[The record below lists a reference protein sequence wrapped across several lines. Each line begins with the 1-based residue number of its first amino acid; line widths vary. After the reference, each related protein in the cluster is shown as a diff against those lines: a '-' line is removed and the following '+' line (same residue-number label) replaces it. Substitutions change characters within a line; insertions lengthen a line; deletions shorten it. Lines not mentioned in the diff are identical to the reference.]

1 MTQEQSAERGDSP
14 AEDSE
19 DRQIRTDDY
28 GDGDAAVG
36 RGTSPSIAPQRG
48 ASRSAGGALE
58 EGLADAERTYNG
70 TGGESDDGGSGSG
83 DNTDSAEGA
92 DGGSGEGGD
101 ADDRSADG
109 TTGHDSHDSTG
120 GTRPPKRREVI
131 TARAAATFEPVGRSV
146 ATARAFVRDTL
157 QGWGLGEIV
166 DDAVVLTSELV
177 TNAVVHA
184 GTAAEVLCL
193 RDGEGVRVEVVDRYP
208 ERELPLQDPGQVLGS
223 PDREGGRGLLLCA
236 ALASRWGVDYTA
248 ADKRVWF
255 RLDLPE
261 RPVGTSAA
269 GPALPDSALP
279 VADHRVHV
287 AVIQIDRSGAVAA
300 WNEDAEQLFG
310 YPAEQVVG
318 KPLNDLAAW
327 PHTPGTSTGI
337 AEALQ
342 LSRWEGS
349 YGVRGADGRTI
360 PVYASHLRVRDSD
373 GEPST
378 VCLLV
383 RDHERA
389 VLQSTLR
396 SPVGDSGGR
405 RQESSESA
413 TADPFEVFIGS
424 PAPDDLDSLLQR
436 TVERAR
442 DMLDGDAAY
451 LLLATDDETEL
462 EVRASTGLPSARQ
475 RFARVP
481 VEAGS
486 GRYGSARMPSVH
498 EDLTAVPGAVP
509 LLDGTGMRSVVTV
522 PLKVE
527 GRLTGSLGV
536 ATEAPGRYT
545 NEEALRLQFAADRI
559 ALAVERARLTELE
572 RLRRGS
578 LSFLVE
584 ASDLLAGTLDRD
596 QTLALM
602 AQMTVPT
609 LATWCA
615 VYTVSEPGSDPKL
628 SYVLHEDEDRIDTLK
643 ALLSKV
649 DAPEPVPTPGA
660 RVWTAPADAA
670 HGAALH
676 TSLRGAVLGEDQS
689 FTPGATRATAAAV
702 GGETVVLPLVA
713 RNRVIGMLTLGKPA
727 DERFRQEI
735 LELAEDVSRRA
746 ALALDNARLY
756 SERTAISQ
764 SLQRSLLPPELP
776 EVTGGVEAEVIY
788 RAAGEGNE
796 VGGDFY
802 DLFEIRDGTYG
813 FAIGDVCGTGPEAA
827 SVTGLAR
834 HALRLLA
841 REGLGGPA
849 VLERLNTAILDEGS
863 RSRFLTL
870 LYGEMRPQDDGSAEL
885 KIVCAGHPLPLRLR
899 QDGSVESAAD
909 PQPLLGVIDDL
920 ELYEQTITLDPGDI
934 LLCVTDGVTE
944 RREGTRMLGDEGLI
958 NVLTTCTGLTAGA
971 VAARIMRAVERFANT
986 APSDDM
992 AILSMRVPE
1001 Q

>member
-1 MTQEQSAERGDSP
+1 MTTGLIP
-14 AEDSE
+14 
-19 DRQIRTDDY
+19 
-28 GDGDAAVG
+28 
-36 RGTSPSIAPQRG
+36 
-48 ASRSAGGALE
+48 GGQPP
-58 EGLADAERTYNG
+58 DHRP
-70 TGGESDDGGSGSG
+70 TGGLPHQRHEPVGQAALPV
-83 DNTDSAEGA
+83 DNRP
-92 DGGSGEGGD
+92 
-101 ADDRSADG
+101 RS
-109 TTGHDSHDSTG
+109 S
-120 GTRPPKRREVI
+120 VI
-131 TARAAATFEPVGRSV
+131 TARAAASFEPVGRSV
-146 ATARAFVRDTL
+146 ATARSFVRDTL
-157 QGWGLGEIV
+157 QGWGFADIV

-184 GTAAEVLCL
+184 GTSADVLCL
-193 RDGEGVRVEVVDRYP
+193 RTDEGVRIEVADRYP
-208 ERELPLQDPGQVLGS
+208 EREIPLQGHPVNMGS
-223 PDREGGRGLLLCA
+223 PDREGGRGLQLCA
-236 ALASRWGVDYTA
+236 ALAARWGVEYTPTH
-248 ADKRVWF
+248 KQVWF
-255 RLDLPE
+255 QLDLPE
-261 RPVGTSAA
+261 RAVGTRAA
-269 GPALPDSALP
+269 GPSLPPDLLP
-279 VADHRVHV
+279 LADGRVRV
-287 AVIQIDRSGAVAA
+287 AVVQIDRGGTIAS
-300 WNEDAEQLFG
+300 WNEDAEELFG
-310 YPAEQVVG
+310 YPAEQVIG
-318 KPLNDLAAW
+318 KPLTDLAAW

-349 YGVRGADGRTI
+349 YGIRGANGRVT
-360 PVYASHLRVRDSD
+360 PVYASHLRVRDTG

-389 VLQSTLR
+389 VLQTPLRIPASDTAPTADGQST
-396 SPVGDSGGR
+396 
-405 RQESSESA
+405 
-413 TADPFEVFIGS
+413 DPFEVFIGS
-424 PAPDDLDSLLQR
+424 PAPDDLDGLLQR

-442 DMLDGDAAY
+442 DMLDADSAF

-481 VEAGS
+481 VEAGP
-486 GRYGSARMPSVH
+486 GRYGSARMPAVH
-498 EDLTAVPGAVP
+498 DDLTAVPGAVP
-509 LLDGTGMRSVVTV
+509 LLSGTGMRSVVTV

-536 ATEAPGRYT
+536 AAESPGRYS

-559 ALAVERARLTELE
+559 ALAVESARLGELE

-615 VYTVSEPGSDPKL
+615 VYTIADQASEPYL
-628 SYVLHEDEDRIDTLK
+628 SYVLHEDEELIDGIK
-643 ALLSKV
+643 SLLSKV
-649 DAPEPVPTPGA
+649 PPPDPVPTPGA
-660 RVWTAPADAA
+660 RVWSAPGEVA
-670 HGAALH
+670 HRAALRSSMR
-676 TSLRGAVLGEDQS
+676 SLGLSGGPTHQMASGIGPTL
-689 FTPGATRATAAAV
+689 ATASAV

-713 RNRVIGMLTLGKPA
+713 RNRVIGMLTLGKPT
-727 DERFRQEI
+727 DEHFRQEI
-735 LELAEDVSRRA
+735 LELAEDLSRRA

-776 EVTGGVEAEVIY
+776 EIDGVEVEVIY

-802 DLFEIRDGTYG
+802 DLFPISDGAYG
-813 FAIGDVCGTGPEAA
+813 FAIGDVCGTGPNAA
-827 SVTGLAR
+827 AVTGLAR

-841 REGLGGPA
+841 REGLSGPA
-849 VLERLNTAILDEGS
+849 VLERLNSAILDEGA

-870 LYGEMRPQDDGSAEL
+870 LYGELRPQEDGSAEL
-885 KIVCAGHPLPLRLR
+885 KVVCAGHPLPLRLR
-899 QDGSVESAAD
+899 QDGTVEPAAE
-909 PQPLLGVIDDL
+909 PQPLLGVMEDL
-920 ELYEQTITLDPGDI
+920 ELYEQTVTLDPGDV

-944 RREGTRMLGDEGLI
+944 RREGTRMLGDDGLTD
-958 NVLTTCTGLTAGA
+958 VLTTCTGLTAGA
-971 VAARIMRAVERFANT
+971 VAARIMRAVERFASD

-992 AILSMRVPE
+992 AILAMRVPGLHKD
-1001 Q
+1001 

>member
-1 MTQEQSAERGDSP
+1 M
-14 AEDSE
+14 
-19 DRQIRTDDY
+19 
-28 GDGDAAVG
+28 
-36 RGTSPSIAPQRG
+36 
-48 ASRSAGGALE
+48 
-58 EGLADAERTYNG
+58 
-70 TGGESDDGGSGSG
+70 
-83 DNTDSAEGA
+83 
-92 DGGSGEGGD
+92 
-101 ADDRSADG
+101 
-109 TTGHDSHDSTG
+109 
-120 GTRPPKRREVI
+120 I
-131 TARAAATFEPVGRSV
+131 TARAAASFEPVGRSV
-146 ATARAFVRDTL
+146 ATARSFVRDTL
-157 QGWGLGEIV
+157 QGWGFADIV

-184 GTAAEVLCL
+184 GTSADVLCL
-193 RDGEGVRVEVVDRYP
+193 RSDDGVRIEVADRYP
-208 ERELPLQDPGQVLGS
+208 EREIPLQGSAVNMGS
-223 PDREGGRGLLLCA
+223 PDREGGRGLQLCA
-236 ALASRWGVDYTA
+236 ALAGRWGVEYTPTH
-248 ADKRVWF
+248 KQVWF
-255 RLDLPE
+255 QIALPE
-261 RPVGTSAA
+261 RSVGTRSA
-269 GPALPDSALP
+269 GPSLPADLLP
-279 VADHRVHV
+279 LADGRVRV
-287 AVIQIDRSGAVAA
+287 AVVQIDRTGCIAS
-300 WNEDAEQLFG
+300 WNEDAEDLFG
-310 YPAEQVVG
+310 YAAEQVTG
-318 KPLNDLAAW
+318 KPLTDLAAW

-349 YGVRGADGRTI
+349 YGIRGANGRVT
-360 PVYASHLRVRDSD
+360 PVYASHLRVRDTG

-389 VLQSTLR
+389 VLQTPSR
-396 SPVGDSGGR
+396 HPSSDSGT
-405 RQESSESA
+405 SA
-413 TADPFEVFIGS
+413 DGQSADPFEVFIGS
-424 PAPDDLDSLLQR
+424 PAPDDLDGLLQR

-442 DMLDGDAAY
+442 DMLDGDSAF

-481 VEAGS
+481 VEAGP
-486 GRYGSARMPSVH
+486 GRYGSARMPAVH
-498 EDLTAVPGAVP
+498 DDLTAVPGAVP
-509 LLDGTGMRSVVTV
+509 LLSGTGMRSVVTV

-536 ATEAPGRYT
+536 AAEGPGRYS

-559 ALAVERARLTELE
+559 ALAVESARLGELE

-615 VYTVSEPGSDPKL
+615 VYTIADQASEPYL
-628 SYVLHEDEDRIDTLK
+628 SYVLHEDEELIDGIK
-643 ALLSKV
+643 SLLSKI
-649 DAPEPVPTPGA
+649 APPDPVPTPGA
-660 RVWTAPADAA
+660 RVWSAPAEAA
-670 HGAALH
+670 HQAALR
-676 TSLRGAVLGEDQS
+676 TSMRSLGLGEPIPRVS
-689 FTPGATRATAAAV
+689 SGIGPTLATASAV

-713 RNRVIGMLTLGKPA
+713 RNRVIGMLTLGKPT
-727 DERFRQEI
+727 DEHFRQEI
-735 LELAEDVSRRA
+735 LELAEDLSRRA

-776 EVTGGVEAEVIY
+776 EIEGVEVEVIY

-802 DLFEIRDGTYG
+802 DVFPISDGAYG
-813 FAIGDVCGTGPEAA
+813 FAIGDVCGTGPNAA
-827 SVTGLAR
+827 AVTGLAR

-841 REGLGGPA
+841 REGLSGPA
-849 VLERLNTAILDEGS
+849 VLERLNSAILDEGA

-885 KIVCAGHPLPLRLR
+885 KVVCAGHPLPLRLR
-899 QDGSVESAAD
+899 QDGTVEPAAE
-909 PQPLLGVIDDL
+909 PQPLLGVMEDL
-920 ELYEQTITLDPGDI
+920 ELYEQTVTLDPGDV

-944 RREGTRMLGDEGLI
+944 RREGSRMLGDDGLTD
-958 NVLTTCTGLTAGA
+958 VLTTCTGLTAGA
-971 VAARIMRAVERFANT
+971 VAARIMRAVERFASD

-992 AILSMRVPE
+992 AILAMRVPGLHKD
-1001 Q
+1001 

>member
-1 MTQEQSAERGDSP
+1 M
-14 AEDSE
+14 
-19 DRQIRTDDY
+19 
-28 GDGDAAVG
+28 
-36 RGTSPSIAPQRG
+36 
-48 ASRSAGGALE
+48 
-58 EGLADAERTYNG
+58 
-70 TGGESDDGGSGSG
+70 
-83 DNTDSAEGA
+83 
-92 DGGSGEGGD
+92 
-101 ADDRSADG
+101 
-109 TTGHDSHDSTG
+109 TTGLRPGGHPQDPRQRANEPSPRQEGVGPGAPHVENRTG
-120 GTRPPKRREVI
+120 SSVI
-131 TARAAATFEPVGRSV
+131 TARAAASFEPVGRSV
-146 ATARAFVRDTL
+146 ATARSFVRDTL
-157 QGWGLGEIV
+157 QGWGFADIV

-193 RDGEGVRVEVVDRYP
+193 RSDDNVRIEVADRYP
-208 ERELPLQDPGQVLGS
+208 EREIPLQSSAVNMGS
-223 PDREGGRGLLLCA
+223 PDREGGRGLQLCA
-236 ALASRWGVDYTA
+236 ALANRWGVEYTSTH
-248 ADKRVWF
+248 KQVWF

-261 RPVGTSAA
+261 RPVGTRTA
-269 GPALPDSALP
+269 GPSLPANLLP
-279 VADHRVHV
+279 LADGRVRV
-287 AVIQIDRSGAVAA
+287 AVVQIDRKGTITA
-300 WNEDAEQLFG
+300 WNEDAEDLFG
-310 YPAEQVVG
+310 YAAEQVTG
-318 KPLNDLAAW
+318 RPLTDLAAW

-337 AEALQ
+337 AEALR
-342 LSRWEGS
+342 LSRWEGT
-349 YGVRGADGRTI
+349 YGIRGADGRVN
-360 PVYASHLRVRDSD
+360 PVYASHLRVRDTA

-389 VLQSTLR
+389 VLQTPLRGPATDSSTV
-396 SPVGDSGGR
+396 SDGQTP
-405 RQESSESA
+405 
-413 TADPFEVFIGS
+413 DPFEVFIGS
-424 PAPDDLDSLLQR
+424 PAPDDLDGLLQR

-442 DMLDGDAAY
+442 DMLDGDAAF

-481 VEAGS
+481 VEAGP
-486 GRYGSARMPSVH
+486 GRYGSARMPAVH
-498 EDLTAVPGAVP
+498 DDLTAVPGAVP
-509 LLDGTGMRSVVTV
+509 LLSGTGMRSVVTV

-536 ATEAPGRYT
+536 AAESSSRYS

-559 ALAVERARLTELE
+559 ALAVESARLGELE

-602 AQMTVPT
+602 AQMTIPT

-615 VYTVSEPGSDPKL
+615 VYTIADQASEPYL
-628 SYVLHEDEDRIDTLK
+628 SYVLHEDEERIDGLK
-643 ALLSKV
+643 ALLAKI
-649 DAPEPVPTPGA
+649 APPEPIPTPGA
-660 RVWTAPADAA
+660 RVWTAPAEAA
-670 HGAALH
+670 HEAALR
-676 TSLRGAVLGEDQS
+676 TSMRSLGLGEPPPLS
-689 FTPGATRATAAAV
+689 SGIGTTLATASAV

-713 RNRVIGMLTLGKPA
+713 RNRVIGMLTLGKPT
-727 DERFRQEI
+727 DEHFRQEI
-735 LELAEDVSRRA
+735 LELAEDLSRRA

-776 EVTGGVEAEVIY
+776 RIDGVEVEVIY

-802 DLFEIRDGTYG
+802 DVFPIRDGAYG

-827 SVTGLAR
+827 AVTGLAR

-841 REGLGGPA
+841 REGFGGPA
-849 VLERLNTAILDEGS
+849 VLERLNSAILDEGA

-870 LYGEMRPQDDGSAEL
+870 LYGELWPQEDGSAVL
-885 KIVCAGHPLPLRLR
+885 KVVCAGHPLPLRLR
-899 QDGSVESAAD
+899 QDGTVAPAAE
-909 PQPLLGVIDDL
+909 PQPLLGVMEDL
-920 ELYEQTITLDPGDI
+920 ELYEQTVTLDPGDV

-944 RREGTRMLGDEGLI
+944 RREGTRMLGDDGLTE
-958 NVLTTCTGLTAGA
+958 VLTTCTGLTAGA
-971 VAARIMRAVERFANT
+971 VAARIMRAVERFASD

-992 AILSMRVPE
+992 AILAMRVPGLPKD
-1001 Q
+1001 

>member
-1 MTQEQSAERGDSP
+1 M
-14 AEDSE
+14 
-19 DRQIRTDDY
+19 
-28 GDGDAAVG
+28 
-36 RGTSPSIAPQRG
+36 
-48 ASRSAGGALE
+48 
-58 EGLADAERTYNG
+58 
-70 TGGESDDGGSGSG
+70 
-83 DNTDSAEGA
+83 
-92 DGGSGEGGD
+92 
-101 ADDRSADG
+101 
-109 TTGHDSHDSTG
+109 
-120 GTRPPKRREVI
+120 I

-157 QGWGLGEIV
+157 QGWGLGDIV

-184 GTAAEVLCL
+184 GTAAEVVCL
-193 RDGEGVRVEVVDRYP
+193 RDGDGVRVEVVDRYP
-208 ERELPLQDPGQVLGS
+208 ERELPLQDPGAVLGS

-236 ALASRWGVDYTA
+236 ALAARWGVDYTA

-261 RPVGTSAA
+261 RSVGTRAA
-269 GPALPDSALP
+269 GPALPDAALP
-279 VADHRVHV
+279 VTETHLHV
-287 AVIQIDRSGAVAA
+287 GVVQVDRGGSITA
-300 WNEDAEQLFG
+300 WNEGAQQLFG
-310 YPAEQVVG
+310 YPAEQVLG
-318 KPLNDLAAW
+318 KPLTDIAAW
-327 PHTPGTSTGI
+327 PHTPGTSMGI

-349 YGVRGADGRTI
+349 YGLRGADGRTI

-383 RDHERA
+383 NDHERA
-389 VLQSTLR
+389 VLQTPLR
-396 SPVGDSGGR
+396 TPAPDSASRQDSGDG
-405 RQESSESA
+405 S
-413 TADPFEVFIGS
+413 ADPFEIFIGS
-424 PAPDDLDSLLQR
+424 PAPDDLDGLLQR

-442 DMLDGDAAY
+442 DILDGDAAY

-481 VEAGS
+481 VETGS

-498 EDLTAVPGAVP
+498 EDLTVVPGAVP
-509 LLDGTGMRSVVTV
+509 LLAGTGMRAVVTV

-536 ATEAPGRYT
+536 ASESPGSYT

-615 VYTVSEPGSDPKL
+615 VYTVAEPGSDPKL
-628 SYVLHEDEDRIDTLK
+628 SYVLHEDEDRIDNIK
-643 ALLSKV
+643 ALLAKV
-649 DAPEPVPTPGA
+649 DPPDPVPTPGA
-660 RVWTAPADAA
+660 RVWAAPSDAA
-670 HGAALH
+670 HSAALR
-676 TSLRGAVLGEDQS
+676 TSLRSVALGEEEEHHYP
-689 FTPGATRATAAAV
+689 PGPTRVTAAAV

-735 LELAEDVSRRA
+735 LELAEDLSRRA

-776 EVTGGVEAEVIY
+776 EVGGGVEVEVIY

-802 DLFEIRDGTYG
+802 DLFDISDGTYG

-827 SVTGLAR
+827 AVTGLAR

-849 VLERLNTAILDEGS
+849 VLDRLNTAILDEGA

-870 LYGEMRPQDDGSAEL
+870 LYGELRPQEDGSAEL
-885 KIVCAGHPLPLRLR
+885 KVVCAGHPLPLRLR
-899 QDGSVESAAD
+899 QDGHVEPAAD
-909 PQPLLGVIDDL
+909 PQPLLGVMDDL
-920 ELYEQTITLDPGDI
+920 ELYEQTVVLDPGDV

-944 RREGTRMLGDEGLI
+944 RREGTRMLGDDGLAD
-958 NVLTTCTGLTAGA
+958 VLSGCTGLTAGA
-971 VAARIMRAVERFANT
+971 VAARIMRAVERFASD

-992 AILSMRVPE
+992 AIVAMRVPE
-1001 Q
+1001 

>member
-1 MTQEQSAERGDSP
+1 MR
-14 AEDSE
+14 
-19 DRQIRTDDY
+19 
-28 GDGDAAVG
+28 
-36 RGTSPSIAPQRG
+36 
-48 ASRSAGGALE
+48 
-58 EGLADAERTYNG
+58 
-70 TGGESDDGGSGSG
+70 
-83 DNTDSAEGA
+83 
-92 DGGSGEGGD
+92 
-101 ADDRSADG
+101 
-109 TTGHDSHDSTG
+109 
-120 GTRPPKRREVI
+120 RPVI

-157 QGWGLGEIV
+157 QGWGCADIV

-184 GTAAEVLCL
+184 GTAADVLCL
-193 RDGEGVRVEVVDRYP
+193 RNDDGVRISVADRYP
-208 ERELPLQDPGQVLGS
+208 EREIPLQNAGQVVVH
-223 PDREGGRGLLLCA
+223 PDREGGRGLLLCG
-236 ALASRWGVDYTA
+236 ALATRWGVEYTA
-248 ADKRVWF
+248 AQKHVWF
-255 RLDLPE
+255 QLDLPE
-261 RPVGTSAA
+261 RPAGTRSA
-269 GPALPDSALP
+269 GPALPVAALP
-279 VADHRVHV
+279 VAETRVRV
-287 AVIQIDRSGAVAA
+287 AVIQIDRGGCISF
-300 WNEDAEQLFG
+300 WNEDAQDLFA
-310 YPAEQVVG
+310 YDPEQVIG
-318 KPLNDLAAW
+318 KPLTDFAAW
-327 PHTPGTSTGI
+327 PHTPGTGTGI
-337 AEALQ
+337 VEALQ

-349 YGVRGADGRTI
+349 YGIRGSDGRVV
-360 PVYASHLRVRDSD
+360 PVYASHLRVRDAD
-373 GEPST
+373 GEAST

-389 VLQSTLR
+389 ILQSPQRTPAPDAA
-396 SPVGDSGGR
+396 SQAGPSEGR
-405 RQESSESA
+405 L
-413 TADPFEVFIGS
+413 ADPFEVFIGS
-424 PAPDDLDSLLQR
+424 PAPDDLDGLLQR

-486 GRYGSARMPSVH
+486 GRYGSARMPAVH

-509 LLDGTGMRSVVTV
+509 LLSGTGMRSVVTV

-536 ATEAPGRYT
+536 AAEGAGRYT

-572 RLRRGS
+572 KLRRGS

-615 VYTVSEPGSDPKL
+615 VYTVADQTSEPEL
-628 SYVLHEDEDRIDTLK
+628 SYVLHEDEDRIDGLKTL
-643 ALLSKV
+643 LMKV
-649 DAPEPVPTPGA
+649 DPPEPVPTPGA
-660 RVWTAPADAA
+660 RVWTAPGDAA
-670 HGAALH
+670 HDAALR
-676 TSLRGAVLGEDQS
+676 TSMRSLGLGNAARPS
-689 FTPGATRATAAAV
+689 TGPGATLATASAV

-713 RNRVIGMLTLGKPA
+713 RNRVIGMLTLGKPT
-727 DERFRQEI
+727 EEHFRQEI
-735 LELAEDVSRRA
+735 LELAEDLSRRA

-764 SLQRSLLPPELP
+764 SLQRSLLPPEQP
-776 EVTGGVEAEVIY
+776 AIPGVEVEVIY

-802 DLFEIRDGTYG
+802 DIFPIRDGAYG

-827 SVTGLAR
+827 AVTGLAR

-841 REGLGGPA
+841 REGFGGPA
-849 VLERLNTAILDEGS
+849 VLERLNAAILDEGA

-870 LYGEMRPQDDGSAEL
+870 LYGELWPQADGSAVL
-885 KIVCAGHPLPLRLR
+885 KVVCAGHPLPLRLR
-899 QDGSVESAAD
+899 QDGTVEPAAE
-909 PQPLLGVIDDL
+909 PQPLLGVMDDL
-920 ELYEQTITLDPGDI
+920 ELYEQTVSLDPGDV

-944 RREGTRMLGDEGLI
+944 RREGTRMLGDDGLTDL
-958 NVLTTCTGLTAGA
+958 LTTCTGLTAGA
-971 VAARIMRAVERFANT
+971 VAARVLRAVERFA
-986 APSDDM
+986 AEPASDDM
-992 AILSMRVPE
+992 AILAMRIPE
-1001 Q
+1001 APAD